1 LVFGEAGVQTQS
13 VKANP
18 AEIEEP
24 LPPAEGEG
32 GDVAPGEGSL
42 TPAPAAPAAPT
53 PAPATPAAGG
63 N

>member
-1 LVFGEAGVQTQS
+1 MQDGGSLLVFGEAGVQTQS

-24 LPPAEGEG
+24 LPPAESEG

-42 TPAPAAPAAPT
+42 TPAPAAPA
-53 PAPATPAAGG
+53 PAGNGG
-63 N
+63 